1 MFIFPNGATLSS
13 MEVPPTFFT
22 FVLTD
27 TNGVKLYGGV
37 LHVYEL
43 VDPAELSGMLHGV
56 PVTSKYVYVP
66 KALVVLSHY
75 PFFHLFY
82 NVLKQLYRISLSSC
96 PLAMENYVAHIVQE
110 APLPP
115 PGCTR
120 VAIPIA
126 DSLLMVSRPPRNQL
140 PMTDFSYR
148 PLFTSLS
155 VSNILTVFSF
165 ICAEH
170 KVCFAS
176 KYLSI
181 LTPVQESFLSFL
193 FPLVWQGAYIPVMP
207 ATMLDLLDAPVPM
220 LLGVERCQLFEG
232 KSLKPFFGGGVVVVD
247 LDCDEVLV
255 GCDDYGKALE
265 PMHMHAKDLSKLKDK
280 LIEFGGCVYEAQGT
294 RTKMEE
300 ALKAFPD
307 NEHLQP
313 IQCFASL
320 EDGLKVPIMKEEPD
334 EGVSVQSSHFFISS
348 EASCAPPPLLSPA
361 SNMGD
366 EDAFNAKEI
375 RRAFLRFFVSSLRD
389 MHSDNIRN
397 DLSSAK
403 QAVSDTS
410 DKSDKRKSASKKKK
424 KDAPELTKF
433 MTEL

>member
-1 MFIFPNGATLSS
+1 MFIYPNGATLSS
-13 MEVPPTFFT
+13 IEVPPTFFT

-27 TNGVKLYGGV
+27 TSGVKLYGGV
-37 LHVYEL
+37 LHIHEL
-43 VDPAELSGMLHGV
+43 VEPAEVRSLLEYV
-56 PVTSKYVYVP
+56 PTSSKFVYAP

-82 NVLKQLYRISLSSC
+82 NILKQLYRISLSSC
-96 PLAMENYVAHIVQE
+96 PLAMERYVAHVIQTT
-110 APLPP
+110 PLPP

-120 VAIPIA
+120 VVFPLA
-126 DSLLMVSRPPRNQL
+126 DSMMMVSRPPRNQL
-140 PMTDFSYR
+140 PMIDFSYR
-148 PLFTSLS
+148 PLFTCLS
-155 VSNILTVFSF
+155 VSNILTIFSF

-220 LLGVERCQLFEG
+220 LLGVERCQICEG
-232 KSLKPFFGGGVVVVD
+232 KNLKPYYGGGVVIVD
-247 LDCDEVLV
+247 LDHDEVLV

-265 PMHMHAKDLSKLKDK
+265 PIHMQAKDLGKLKEK
-280 LIEFGGCVYEAQGT
+280 LVEFGGCIHKARGS
-294 RTKMEE
+294 EE
-300 ALKAFPD
+300 NVESTLKAFPK

-313 IQCFASL
+313 IQSFASL
-320 EDGLKVPIMKEEPD
+320 EDGVKVPFIKD
-334 EGVSVQSSHFFISS
+334 EQDDGVSVQSSFFFK
-348 EASCAPPPLLSPA
+348 EAESCSAPSLLSPE
-361 SNMGD
+361 SNGSTSAKD
-366 EDAFNAKEI
+366 VFNAKEI

-389 MHSDNIRN
+389 MHSDNIRS
-397 DLSSAK
+397 DRSESSCGDAGE
-403 QAVSDTS
+403 
-410 DKSDKRKSASKKKK
+410 KRKSINKRKNV
-424 KDAPELTKF
+424 PELSKF